1 MPRVTAVIPCHN
13 GERFIRAAI
22 DSVLAQTVRDLE
34 VVVADD
40 GSRDRSAEIVEAYGP
55 PVRLI
60 RVCHGNTQATR
71 NAAIAASD
79 SALIGLLDQDDAW
92 WPQKLERQIACLES
106 DTRLGLCYT
115 DTRGVDPAGRE
126 IPERHNPLQVPRNW
140 VDGLGR
146 LLRVNYMAAST
157 VLLRRSALES
167 TDGGADPFDPAFHLA
182 GDWDLWLR
190 IVLEHPIAAVPEVL
204 IDYGW
209 HGGNL
214 SRGKIAMMQEGI
226 AVQERALG
234 RIALH
239 PRWGSDLGL
248 APYRR
253 AARRKIAARCSEL
266 GLLLSREGRRADALS
281 WHTRALRLRP
291 LVPRSW
297 SRWVRALL
305 GSGSST
311 GTGASERPP
320 G

>member
-22 DSVLAQTVRDLE
+22 DSVLAQTVRDLD

-40 GSRDRSAEIVEAYGP
+40 GSSDRSPEIVDAYGP

-60 RVCHGNTQATR
+60 RVRHGNTQATR

-79 SALIGLLDQDDAW
+79 SALVGLLDQDDVW
-92 WPQKLERQIACLES
+92 WPQKLARQIACLES
-106 DTRLGLCYT
+106 DVRLGLCYT

-126 IPERHNPLQVPRNW
+126 IPERHNPLQVPRDW

-146 LLRVNYMAAST
+146 LLRVNTMAAST
-157 VLLRRSALES
+157 VLFRRSAIERS
-167 TDGGADPFDPAFHLA
+167 GEGASPFDPAYHLA

-190 IVLEHPIAAVPEVL
+190 IALEHPIAAVPEVL

-209 HGGNL
+209 HEGNL
-214 SRGKIAMMQEGI
+214 SRGEIAMLQEGI

-234 RIALH
+234 RIARH
-239 PRWGSDLGL
+239 PRWGSDPGL

-253 AARRKIAARCSEL
+253 AARRKLAARCSEL
-266 GLLLSREGRRADALS
+266 GLLLSRGGRRADALS
-281 WHTRALRLRP
+281 WHARALRLGP
-291 LVPRSW
+291 LIPRTW
-297 SRWVRALL
+297 SRWARALL
-305 GSGSST
+305 GVRSN
-311 GTGASERPP
+311 P
-320 G
+320 GPSPGRD

>member
-22 DSVLAQTVRDLE
+22 DSVLAQTFQDLE

-40 GSRDRSAEIVEAYGP
+40 DSRDRSAEIVDAYGP

-60 RVCHGNTQATR
+60 RVCHRNTQATR

-79 SALIGLLDQDDAW
+79 SELVGLLDQDDAW
-92 WPQKLERQIACLES
+92 WPQKLGRQIARL
-106 DTRLGLCYT
+106 DADPQLGLCYT

-126 IPERHNPLQVPRNW
+126 IAERHNPLQVPRDW
-140 VDGLGR
+140 TDGLGR
-146 LLRVNYMAAST
+146 LLRVNVMAAST
-157 VLLRRSALES
+157 VLFRRSALNRSGE
-167 TDGGADPFDPAFHLA
+167 GAGPFDPAFHLA

-190 IVLEHPIAAVPEVL
+190 IAQEHPIAAVPEVL

-214 SRGKIAMMQEGI
+214 SREEIAMLQEGI

-234 RIALH
+234 RIAKH

-253 AARRKIAARCSEL
+253 AARRKLAARCSEL
-266 GLLLSREGRRADALS
+266 GLLLSRRGQRADALS
-281 WHTRALRLRP
+281 WHVRALRLAP
-291 LVPRSW
+291 LAPRSW
-297 SRWVRALL
+297 SRWARALVGP
-305 GSGSST
+305 GSGPD
-311 GTGASERPP
+311 TGA

>member
-13 GERFIRAAI
+13 GERFIRTAI

-40 GSRDRSAEIVEAYGP
+40 GSSDRSAEIVDGYGP
-55 PVRLI
+55 PVRLV

-79 SALIGLLDQDDAW
+79 SELVGLLDQDDAW
-92 WPQKLERQIACLES
+92 WPQKLARQIACLEA
-106 DTRLGLCYT
+106 DPRLGLCYT

-126 IPERHNPLQVPRNW
+126 IAERHNPLQVPRDW
-140 VDGLGR
+140 TDGLGR
-146 LLRVNYMAAST
+146 LLRVNMMAAST
-157 VLLRRSALES
+157 VLFRRAALAHSGDGS
-167 TDGGADPFDPAFHLA
+167 TPFDPAFHLA

-190 IVLEHPIAAVPEVL
+190 IAQDHPIAAVPEVL

-214 SRGKIAMMQEGI
+214 SRGEIAMLQEGI
-226 AVQERALG
+226 AVQDRALS

-239 PRWGSDLGL
+239 PRWGSDRGL

-253 AARRKIAARCSEL
+253 AARRKLAARCSEL
-266 GLLLSREGRRADALS
+266 GLLLSVGGRRADALS
-281 WHTRALRLRP
+281 WHARALRLEP
-291 LVPRSW
+291 LVPRAW
-297 SRWVRALL
+297 SRWARALFRW
-305 GSGSST
+305 GSHS
-311 GTGASERPP
+311 GA
-320 G
+320 GAG